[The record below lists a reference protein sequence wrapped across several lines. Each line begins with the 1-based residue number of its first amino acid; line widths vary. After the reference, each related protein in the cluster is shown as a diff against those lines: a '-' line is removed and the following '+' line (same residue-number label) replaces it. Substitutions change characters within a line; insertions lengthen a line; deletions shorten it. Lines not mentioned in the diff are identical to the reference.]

1 MIIKQVRF
9 RPVGEQAWQGGI
21 YINNN
26 LEDAYIICGCCGNI
40 FELYDIDEYYFY
52 DEWMNLSEII
62 KENNS
67 TLTL

>member
-21 YINNN
+21 YIKNN

-62 KENNS
+62 KENDS